1 MRIDFDT
8 AGFERSLDNVLR
20 NVEANMERVIQGT
33 LDVAETRAK
42 ALAPVDT
49 GKLRSLISGE
59 RQGTVGILTS
69 QAEYSVYVEYGT
81 SKTRAQPF
89 MNPAFVEACEWLK
102 SEIERGLL

>member
-8 AGFERSLDNVLR
+8 ASFERGLDNVLR

-49 GKLRSLISGE
+49 GKLRNLITSE

-81 SKTRAQPF
+81 SRTRAQPF

>member
-8 AGFERSLDNVLR
+8 ADFERGLDNVLR
-20 NVEANMERVIQGT
+20 NVEANMERVVQGT

-49 GKLRSLISGE
+49 GKLRNLITSE
-59 RQGTVGILTS
+59 RQGTVGVLTS

-102 SEIERGLL
+102 SEIERSLL

>member
-8 AGFERSLDNVLR
+8 AGFERGLDNVLR

-49 GKLRSLISGE
+49 GKLRNLITSE
-59 RQGTVGILTS
+59 RQGTVGVLTS

-89 MNPAFVEACEWLK
+89 MNPAFIEACEWLK

>member
-8 AGFERSLDNVLR
+8 ASFERGMDNMLR
-20 NVEANMERVIQGT
+20 NVEANMERIVQGT

-49 GKLRSLISGE
+49 GKLRNLITSE
-59 RQGTVGILTS
+59 RQGTVGVLTS

>member
-8 AGFERSLDNVLR
+8 AGFERGLDNVLR
-20 NVEANMERVIQGT
+20 NIEANMERVIQGT

-49 GKLRSLISGE
+49 GKLRNLITSE
-59 RQGTVGILTS
+59 RQGTVGVLTS

-102 SEIERGLL
+102 SEIERSLL